1 MFSWVQDKELY
12 YLKISQF
19 SDFGIK
25 AYFTSRM
32 GGVSTGSF
40 NSLNLG
46 LHTSDKQE
54 RVLNNRRIIAKSIG
68 INPED
73 FIAAEQIHD
82 NKVYL
87 VNEKE
92 KGFGA
97 LDYGDSISGIDALV
111 TNTKDVPLISFY
123 ADCVP
128 LYFLEPNKKVIALAH
143 AGWKGTVKKIGKKTI
158 SFMVKQFG
166 IKAEDIFVAIGP
178 SISKDFYEVDDIV
191 IKKFKR
197 EFTNYKDFVVNKGK
211 NSYLLDLWQ
220 ANINTFK
227 EVGITDK
234 HIILS
239 NYCTYRDN
247 EYFYSYRKEMGKTGR
262 MASIIFF

>member
-1 MFSWVQDKELY
+1 MFSWVQDRELH

-54 RVLNNRRIIAKSIG
+54 SVLNNRRIIAESIG
-68 INPED
+68 INSEH
-73 FIAAEQIHD
+73 FVAGEQIHD
-82 NKVYL
+82 NKIYI
-87 VNEKE
+87 VNESD

-97 LDYGDSISGIDALV
+97 LNYEDSISGIDALV
-111 TNTKDVPLISFY
+111 TDKRNVPLISFY

-128 LYFLEPNKKVIALAH
+128 LYFLEPKKKVIALAH
-143 AGWKGTVKKIGKKTI
+143 AGWKGTLKKIGKKTVSI
-158 SFMVKQFG
+158 MVQKFD
-166 IKAEDIFVAIGP
+166 IKAEDIWVAIGP
-178 SISKDFYEVDDIV
+178 SISRDFYEVNDLLIN
-191 IKKFKR
+191 KFKK
-197 EFTNYKDFVVNKGK
+197 EFINHKDFIVDKGK
-211 NSYLLDLWQ
+211 NLYLLDLWL
-220 ANINTFK
+220 ANIYSLK
-227 EVGITDK
+227 ELGVQDK

-247 EYFYSYRKEMGKTGR
+247 KYFYSYRKENGRTGR